1 MTFVFSR
8 RSLSKR
14 DEKRR
19 TERKDKYPARELQ
32 TMAITRYL
40 FASDLHASNLAFRKF
55 ISVAIQY
62 KVNVAVTDELTGKF
76 IIPAL
81 QQKDGSVQFMF
92 RDETVTARTEAE
104 RKSEENKA
112 GNVGNYVH
120 YCTPDEY
127 EELKSK
133 AGALD
138 ELFKN
143 KASERLRQWTTLA
156 EEKLKGKVDTVIM
169 IPGNDDEPYI
179 DDVLAESTWVL
190 NPEGKVIKLLGN
202 EVLSLGLANMTP
214 WKCPRDV
221 EEDVLEKHLEK
232 LSAQVTDWIH
242 AIMITHCPPYDTKI
256 DMAPK
261 LDEKFNVVYSG
272 GAPVMIP
279 VGSTSVRKVIEKYQP
294 LLGLHGHLHEG
305 KGIDHMG
312 RTTLI
317 NSGSEYYKGLLSA
330 ALVNLEDDRVKG
342 YMFLIT

>member
-1 MTFVFSR
+1 
-8 RSLSKR
+8 
-14 DEKRR
+14 
-19 TERKDKYPARELQ
+19 
-32 TMAITRYL
+32 MAITRYL
-40 FASDLHASNLAFRKF
+40 FASDLHASDLAFRKF
-55 ISVAIQY
+55 VSVALQY

-81 QQKDGSVQFMF
+81 KQKDGSVQFQF
-92 RDETVTARTEAE
+92 RDETVTARTDAE

-112 GNVGNYVH
+112 ANVGNYVY
-120 YCTPDEY
+120 YCTPEEY
-127 EELKSK
+127 EEMKTK
-133 AGALD
+133 KGGQD

-143 KASERLRQWTTLA
+143 LVSERLRRWAVFA

-169 IPGNDDEPYI
+169 MPGNDDEPYI
-179 DDVLAESTWVL
+179 DDVLAESKWIT
-190 NPEGKVIKLLGN
+190 NAEGKVMKLGGN
-202 EVLSLGLANMTP
+202 EVFATGMANMTP

-221 EEDVLEKHLEK
+221 EEDVLEAHLEK
-232 LSAQVTDWIH
+232 LAAQVTDWKH
-242 AIMITHCPPYDTKI
+242 AIIITHCPPYDTKI
-256 DMAPK
+256 DKAPK

-279 VGSTSVRKVIEKYQP
+279 VGSTSVRKIIEKYQP

-305 KGIDHMG
+305 KGIDHIG

-330 ALVNLEDDRVKG
+330 ALVNLEDDKVKG